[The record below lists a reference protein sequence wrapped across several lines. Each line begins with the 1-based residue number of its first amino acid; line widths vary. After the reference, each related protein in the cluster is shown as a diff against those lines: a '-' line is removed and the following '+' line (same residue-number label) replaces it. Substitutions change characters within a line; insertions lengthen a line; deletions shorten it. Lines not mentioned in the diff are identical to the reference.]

1 MKKKNAVAL
10 GLFLTMAMSM
20 PASAIDASNVH
31 RIDGSDRVKT
41 SLESAKMVDSK
52 VLVLA
57 SGYSYAD
64 SLSAS
69 NVVLKTGGKLVLV
82 GEKTDV
88 AALLK
93 GNNYEKIY
101 IVGGEKTLP
110 KSVEESAKKLSKN
123 VIRLSG
129 ANRYGTN
136 EKTLSEFKI
145 NDVGVADGGNYPDA
159 LSASALLKDK
169 NLGLL
174 LVNGVKPYKTNH
186 NVKYTFGYSVK
197 QDAGKR
203 LAGKDRYATNL
214 AVLNE
219 IGRKDNI
226 AIASGEK
233 FPDALSAINVVTA
246 KDASVVL
253 VRNNTNNI
261 SKDLNDYIEKAKDA
275 YILGGT
281 KTISKD
287 VAKFLICENKTE
299 TPSYSG
305 GGGGGGSHSYRPAE
319 KTPEEIAVENFDV
332 NLDDALKNI
341 NLDNGAATI
350 DVNGNNH
357 HKYVNILKPD
367 TPVTE
372 VTNNTGAMV
381 QLDGLLKGEYGDST
395 KYKLDSYQIVGTY
408 KVKEDGKE
416 VEKPF
421 EKIEFNKFNQND
433 LKAQILSDFTNAL
446 GVDLN
451 AKKPDPEKPDATS
464 KIPTLASLEGKT
476 VTAKVVFKTA
486 DSKSTIEEEYAV
498 TFVGGEEA
506 IVNDFNSS
514 LQEAL
519 NDANIPESVAT
530 YEYNRKERKA
540 TVDVNG
546 KDTKVTEL
554 KNTGLASALDDLVK
568 NHHLHSYKIEGMD
581 KERDLEAL
589 KNNTTDIRAA
599 VLDDFATALV
609 NKLGKDSN
617 INSGNMTVGDL
628 LKAKQLSADVVL
640 DLGNGKTSEPVK
652 YTVKFVDNEKEYKS
666 EVKKEF
672 NKNVNDA
679 INGIKIP
686 DSVKVSPEFKDN
698 TKEVEILKP
707 GTPVSE
713 ITGTNAMVQL
723 ENLVNKNNKGYTLES
738 YQIEGKD
745 AEGKDFAEVNL
756 TGKNKADIKGEIVE
770 DFAKAAGVKNGNLRL
785 GDLAGKEISADVKL
799 VDKYGNET
807 TDKYTVIFKLSDE
820 KFNEIKEGFE
830 TNLAKAIAP
839 DKVNIAPNVG
849 SYVYNPDDKTA
860 TFTVKNA
867 DAKVLESITG
877 KGLGT
882 SLNNLVQNDFLY
894 SYQVEGMD
902 KPTALAGLSQAEQ
915 KPTVIE
921 DLAKVVL
928 NKAVAGDSAEAAN
941 ITFGQLAKKFPN
953 GLSADV
959 VVKAGNKE
967 ATEKYTIKFVDGTV
981 KPETPTNPETPDSSQ
996 DVSVVNY
1003 ELDAKDKL
1011 GIAINLNGFDG
1022 SKIEEMKVNN
1032 LVITRSKDGDVEGNG
1047 VFKIPFNKKENKYET
1062 DKLQI
1067 LLDKPVQGDKVVVE
1081 VKVDGKY
1088 IKINSV
1094 NK

>member
-1 MKKKNAVAL
+1 MKKKNALAL

-20 PASAIDASNVH
+20 PASAIDCSNAH

-41 SLESAKMVDSK
+41 SLESAKMVESK

-136 EKTLSEFKI
+136 EKTLNEFKL
-145 NDVGVADGGNYPDA
+145 NDVGVADGENYPDA

-203 LAGKDRYATNL
+203 LAGRDRYATNL

-219 IGRKDNI
+219 LGRKDNI
-226 AIASGEK
+226 AIASGEV

-253 VRNNTNNI
+253 VRNNTNKI

-281 KTISKD
+281 STISKD

-498 TFVGGEEA
+498 TFLGGDEA

-519 NDANIPESVAT
+519 DAASAKIPANAAT
-530 YEYNRKERKA
+530 YKYDRENRTA

-554 KNTGLASALDDLVK
+554 KNTGLASALDNLVK

-581 KERDLEAL
+581 NERDLEAL
-589 KNNTTDIRAA
+589 KNNTTEIRAA
-599 VLDDFATALV
+599 VLEDFAKALNV
-609 NKLGKDSN
+609 NSADLTLGK
-617 INSGNMTVGDL
+617 L
-628 LKAKQLSADVVL
+628 LDKGSLSADVKL

-652 YTVKFVDNEKEYKS
+652 YTVKFVDNEDEYKT

-672 NKNVNDA
+672 NKNVNNA
-679 INGIKIP
+679 ITAIKVP
-686 DSVKVSPEFKDN
+686 DSVKVSPDFENN
-698 TKEVEILKP
+698 TKVVNIVKP

-723 ENLVNKNNKGYTLES
+723 ENLVKENNKGYTLKS
-738 YQIEGKD
+738 YKIEGKD
-745 AEGKDFAEVNL
+745 FTEVNL
-756 TGKNKADIKGEIVE
+756 TGMNKGDIKAKIVE
-770 DFAKAAGVKNGNLRL
+770 DLAKAAGVTNGNPRL
-785 GDLAGKEISADVKL
+785 VDFAGKKISADVKL
-799 VDKYGNET
+799 VDNLGNET
-807 TDKYTVIFKLSDE
+807 TDKYTVSFNLTE
-820 KFNEIKEGFE
+820 KALQDNFDSQ
-830 TNLAKAIAP
+830 LAEAIAP
-839 DKVNIAPNVG
+839 DNVKI
-849 SYVYNPDDKTA
+849 PDTAGTYTYDKKTKTA
-860 TFTVKNA
+860 EFTVKDA
-867 DAKVLESITG
+867 KAKVLENIRG

-882 SLNNLVQNDFLY
+882 SLNNLIQNDFLY
-894 SYQVEGMD
+894 SYKIDGMD
-902 KPTALAGLSQAEQ
+902 APRVLAGLSQADQ
-915 KPTVIE
+915 KSAVVE
-921 DLAKVVL
+921 DMAKVVL

-941 ITFGQLAKKFPN
+941 IKFVQLAEKFPN

-959 VVKAGNKE
+959 VLKAGDQETKP
-967 ATEKYTIKFVDGTV
+967 TKYTIKFVDETV
-981 KPETPTNPETPDSSQ
+981 KPETPTNPETPAESKGTFTIYKDGRGLKLELNTEQ
-996 DVSVVNY
+996 DKVTKVIVNGMTLNRGQDLKGDGSFDVPEDLANTEAGKHTLQVLLQTPLEKGKDVKVSVV
-1003 ELDAKDKL
+1003 
-1011 GIAINLNGFDG
+1011 IDG
-1022 SKIEEMKVNN
+1022 
-1032 LVITRSKDGDVEGNG
+1032 VEYPI
-1047 VFKIPFNKKENKYET
+1047 V
-1062 DKLQI
+1062 
-1067 LLDKPVQGDKVVVE
+1067 
-1081 VKVDGKY
+1081 
-1088 IKINSV
+1088 V

>member
-20 PASAIDASNVH
+20 PASAIDCSNAH

-41 SLESAKMVDSK
+41 SLESAKMVESK

-136 EKTLSEFKI
+136 EKTLNEFKL
-145 NDVGVADGGNYPDA
+145 NDVGVADGENYPDA

-203 LAGKDRYATNL
+203 LAGRDRYATNL

-219 IGRKDNI
+219 LGRKDNI
-226 AIASGEK
+226 AIASGEV

-246 KDASVVL
+246 KDAGVVL
-253 VRNNTNNI
+253 VRNNTKKI

-281 KTISKD
+281 STISKD

-332 NLDDALKNI
+332 KLDEALKNI
-341 NLDNGAATI
+341 KLGDGAATI

-357 HKYVNILKPD
+357 HKYVNILKPG
-367 TPVTE
+367 TPVTK

-421 EKIEFNKFNQND
+421 KVRNLSNVDNLTN
-433 LKAQILSDFTNAL
+433 LKGDIVEDFANAL
-446 GVDLN
+446 GVD
-451 AKKPDPEKPDATS
+451 AK
-464 KIPTLASLEGKT
+464 ASELKNLVGKT
-476 VTAKVVFKTA
+476 VKAKVVFKSS
-486 DSKSTIEEEYAV
+486 DSKTTKTEEYAV
-498 TFVGGEEA
+498 TFLGGEEA

-519 NDANIPESVAT
+519 DAASAKIPESAAT
-530 YEYNRKERKA
+530 YKYDRENRTA

-546 KDTKVTEL
+546 KNTKVTEL

-568 NHHLHSYKIEGMD
+568 NHHLHSYKIEGMEN
-581 KERDLEAL
+581 ERDLEAL
-589 KNNTTDIRAA
+589 KNNTTDIRAD
-599 VLDDFATALV
+599 VLEDFAKAL
-609 NKLGKDSN
+609 N
-617 INSGNMTVGDL
+617 INSANLTLGDL
-628 LKAKQLSADVVL
+628 VKAKELSADVKL

-652 YTVKFVDNEKEYKS
+652 YKVKFVDNENEYKK

-672 NKNVNDA
+672 NEKVNKA
-679 INGIKIP
+679 ISGIKAP
-686 DSVKVSPEFKDN
+686 DSVQVSPEFNNN
-698 TKEVEILKP
+698 TKVVNIVKP
-707 GTPVSE
+707 STPVSE

-723 ENLVNKNNKGYTLES
+723 ENLVKEKNKGYTLKS
-738 YQIEGKD
+738 YKIEGKD
-745 AEGKDFAEVNL
+745 AEGKDFTEVNL
-756 TGKNKADIKGEIVE
+756 NDMNKTNIKAKIVE
-770 DFAKAAGVKNGNLRL
+770 DFAKKAGVTNGNLRL

-807 TDKYTVIFKLSDE
+807 TDKYTVSFVLEPATLQNNFDDQ
-820 KFNEIKEGFE
+820 
-830 TNLAKAIAP
+830 LAKAIAP
-839 DKVNIAPNVG
+839 DKVNIDTNVG
-849 SYVYNPDDKTA
+849 SYEYKNKVA
-860 TFTVKNA
+860 TFTIKDAN
-867 DAKVLESITG
+867 AKVLENITG
-877 KGLGT
+877 KGLGA
-882 SLNNLVQNDFLY
+882 SLEGLVKNDFLY
-894 SYQVEGMD
+894 SYQIDGMKEPRKIAELD
-902 KPTALAGLSQAEQ
+902 KSEY
-915 KPTVIE
+915 KNKVVE
-921 DLAKVVL
+921 DLANVILPKIEGSE
-928 NKAVAGDSAEAAN
+928 NIGDV
-941 ITFGQLAKKFPN
+941 TFLQLAEKFPN

-959 VVKAGNKE
+959 VVKAGDKE
-967 ATEKYTIKFVDGTV
+967 TKATYTIKFVDGTV
-981 KPETPTNPETPDSSQ
+981 KPETPTNPETPAESKGTFTIYKDGRGLKLELNTEQ
-996 DVSVVNY
+996 DKVTEVIVNGMTLNRGQDLKVDGSFDVPEDLANTEAGKRTLQVLLQTPLEKGKDVKVSVV
-1003 ELDAKDKL
+1003 
-1011 GIAINLNGFDG
+1011 IDG
-1022 SKIEEMKVNN
+1022 
-1032 LVITRSKDGDVEGNG
+1032 VEYPI
-1047 VFKIPFNKKENKYET
+1047 V
-1062 DKLQI
+1062 
-1067 LLDKPVQGDKVVVE
+1067 
-1081 VKVDGKY
+1081 
-1088 IKINSV
+1088 V

>member
-20 PASAIDASNVH
+20 PASAIDCSNAH

-41 SLESAKMVDSK
+41 SLESAKMVESK

-136 EKTLSEFKI
+136 EKTLNEFKL
-145 NDVGVADGGNYPDA
+145 NDVGVADGENYPDA

-203 LAGKDRYATNL
+203 LAGRDRYATNL

-219 IGRKDNI
+219 LGRKDNI
-226 AIASGEK
+226 AIASGEV

-246 KDASVVL
+246 KDAGVVL
-253 VRNNTNNI
+253 VRNNTKKI

-319 KTPEEIAVENFDV
+319 KTPAEKAVENFDV
-332 NLDDALKNI
+332 KLDEALKNI
-341 NLDNGAATI
+341 KLGDGAATI

-357 HKYVNILKPD
+357 HKYVNILKPG
-367 TPVTE
+367 TPVTK

-421 EKIEFNKFNQND
+421 KVRNLSNVDNLTN
-433 LKAQILSDFTNAL
+433 LKGDIVEDFANAL
-446 GVDLN
+446 GVD
-451 AKKPDPEKPDATS
+451 AK
-464 KIPTLASLEGKT
+464 ASELKNLVGKT
-476 VTAKVVFKTA
+476 VKAKVVFKSS
-486 DSKSTIEEEYAV
+486 DSKTTKTEEYAV
-498 TFVGGEEA
+498 TFLGGEEA

-519 NDANIPESVAT
+519 DAASAKIPASAAT
-530 YEYNRKERKA
+530 YKYDRENRTA

-581 KERDLEAL
+581 NERDLKAL
-589 KNNTTDIRAA
+589 NNTTDIKAA
-599 VLDDFATALV
+599 VLEDFAKALNV
-609 NKLGKDSN
+609 DSANLTLGK
-617 INSGNMTVGDL
+617 L
-628 LKAKQLSADVVL
+628 LDKGSLSADVKL

-652 YTVKFVDNEKEYKS
+652 YTVKFVDNEDEYKT

-672 NKNVNDA
+672 NKNVNNA
-679 INGIKIP
+679 INGIKVP
-686 DSVKVSPEFKDN
+686 DSVEVSPDFENN
-698 TKEVEILKP
+698 TKVVNIVKP

-723 ENLVNKNNKGYTLES
+723 ENLVKENNKGYTLKS
-738 YQIEGKD
+738 YKIEGKD
-745 AEGKDFAEVNL
+745 FTEVDL
-756 TGKNKADIKGEIVE
+756 TGMNKADIKSKIVE
-770 DFAKAAGVKNGNLRL
+770 DFAKAAGVTNGNPRL
-785 GDLAGKEISADVKL
+785 VDFDGKTINADVKL
-799 VDKYGNET
+799 VDNLGNET
-807 TDKYTVIFKLSDE
+807 TDKYSVSFKLTE
-820 KFNEIKEGFE
+820 KALQDNFDSQ
-830 TNLAKAIAP
+830 LAKAIDPENVKIP
-839 DKVNIAPNVG
+839 DTAG
-849 SYVYNPDDKTA
+849 TYTYDKTKKTA
-860 TFTVKNA
+860 EFTIKNA
-867 DAKVLESITG
+867 DAKVIGSVE
-877 KGLGT
+877 GLG
-882 SLNNLVQNDFLY
+882 LGKALYNLVQNDFLY
-894 SYQVEGMD
+894 SYKIDGMD
-902 KPTALAGLSQAEQ
+902 APRVLAGLSQADQ
-915 KPTVIE
+915 KSAVVE
-921 DLAKVVL
+921 DMAKVVL
-928 NKAVAGDSAEAAN
+928 KKAVVGDSEEAAN
-941 ITFGQLAKKFPN
+941 IKFGQLAEKFPN

-959 VVKAGNKE
+959 VVKAGDKE
-967 ATEKYTIKFVDGTV
+967 SNATYTIKFVDKTA
-981 KPETPTNPETPDSSQ
+981 KPEESKIPTYKVEDLSIQADGKTR
-996 DVSVVNY
+996 
-1003 ELDAKDKL
+1003 A
-1011 GIAINLNGFDG
+1011 ITINLNGLDG
-1022 SKIEEMKVNN
+1022 EKVKQIIVNGM
-1032 LVITRSKDGDVEGNG
+1032 VINRGTEVGTSEHKDGA
-1047 VFKIPFNKKENKYET
+1047 FKYPTDMTTNKL
-1062 DKLQI
+1062 DKTHLQI
-1067 LLDKPVQGDKVVVE
+1067 LLNNLIKADDINITIVTDDKTYENIAK
-1081 VKVDGKY
+1081 
-1088 IKINSV
+1088 
-1094 NK
+1094 

>member
-31 RIDGSDRVKT
+31 RRDGSDRVKT

-281 KTISKD
+281 STISKD

-332 NLDDALKNI
+332 NLDEALKKI
-341 NLDNGAATI
+341 KLGDGAATI

-372 VTNNTGAMV
+372 VTHKTGAMV
-381 QLDGLLKGEYGDST
+381 QLDKLINDAYGEENAE
-395 KYKLDSYQIVGTY
+395 YKLDSYQIVGTY

-416 VEKPF
+416 VEKSFDKVEFSKF
-421 EKIEFNKFNQND
+421 EKNKNE
-433 LKAQILSDFTNAL
+433 LRTTILEDFTKAL
-446 GVDLN
+446 DVDLD
-451 AKKPDPEKPDATS
+451 AKNPDDTP

-476 VTAKVVFKTA
+476 VTAKVVFKSA
-486 DSKSTIEEEYAV
+486 DSKSTKTEEYAV
-498 TFVGGEEA
+498 TFLGGEEA

-530 YEYNRKERKA
+530 YEYNRKERTA
-540 TVDVNG
+540 TVEVNG
-546 KDTKVTEL
+546 KDTKVLSLE
-554 KNTGLASALDDLVK
+554 KTGLANSLEDLVK
-568 NHHLHSYKIEGMD
+568 NHHLYSYKIEGMD
-581 KERDLEAL
+581 DAKKL
-589 KNNTTDIRAA
+589 KGLSNTEIKTQ
-599 VLDDFATALV
+599 VVSDFATALV

-640 DLGNGKTSEPVK
+640 DLGNNKTSEPVK

-672 NKNVNDA
+672 NEKVNKA
-679 INGIKIP
+679 ISGIKAP
-686 DSVKVSPEFKDN
+686 DSVQVSPEFNNN
-698 TKEVEILKP
+698 TKVVNIVKP
-707 GTPVSE
+707 STPVSE

-723 ENLVNKNNKGYTLES
+723 ENLVKEKNKGYTLKS
-738 YQIEGKD
+738 YKIEGKD
-745 AEGKDFAEVNL
+745 FTEVDL
-756 TGKNKADIKGEIVE
+756 TGMNKADIKSKIVE
-770 DFAKAAGVKNGNLRL
+770 DFAKAAGVTNGNPRL
-785 GDLAGKEISADVKL
+785 VDFDGKTINADVKL
-799 VDKYGNET
+799 VDNLGNET
-807 TDKYTVIFKLSDE
+807 TDKYSVSFKLTE
-820 KFNEIKEGFE
+820 KALQDNFDSQ
-830 TNLAKAIAP
+830 LAKAIDPENVKIP
-839 DKVNIAPNVG
+839 DTAG
-849 SYVYNPDDKTA
+849 TYTYDKTKKTA
-860 TFTVKNA
+860 EFTIKNA
-867 DAKVLESITG
+867 DAKVIGSVE
-877 KGLGT
+877 GLG
-882 SLNNLVQNDFLY
+882 LGKALYNLVQNDFLY
-894 SYQVEGMD
+894 SYKIDGMD
-902 KPTALAGLSQAEQ
+902 APRVLAGLSQADQ
-915 KPTVIE
+915 KSAVVE
-921 DLAKVVL
+921 DMAKVVL
-928 NKAVAGDSAEAAN
+928 KKAVVGDSEEAAN
-941 ITFGQLAKKFPN
+941 IKFGQLAEKFPN

-959 VVKAGNKE
+959 VVKAGDKE
-967 ATEKYTIKFVDGTV
+967 SNATYTIKFVDKTA
-981 KPETPTNPETPDSSQ
+981 KPEESKIPTYKVEDLSIQADGKTR
-996 DVSVVNY
+996 
-1003 ELDAKDKL
+1003 A
-1011 GIAINLNGFDG
+1011 ITINLNGLDG
-1022 SKIEEMKVNN
+1022 EKVKQIIVNGM
-1032 LVITRSKDGDVEGNG
+1032 VINRGTEVGTSEHKDGA
-1047 VFKIPFNKKENKYET
+1047 FKYPTDMTTNKL
-1062 DKLQI
+1062 DKTHLQI
-1067 LLDKPVQGDKVVVE
+1067 LLNNLIKADDINITIVTDDKTYENIAK
-1081 VKVDGKY
+1081 
-1088 IKINSV
+1088 
-1094 NK
+1094 